1 VPNVLVRYF
10 GACEDRCRFLI
21 LGTRLPQYIWGT
33 SLEPDY
39 SKLKFAEHVDCRIL
53 VCDDALADAS
63 YLEGLLADVGYHG
76 VSKTTDPR
84 DAMQQLESA
93 EFDLLLLDLNMPHL
107 DGTAMIR
114 TLRQTFS
121 PAALPILVITGTDPG
136 QTRNAALL
144 EGANDYLNKPI
155 DPIEMALRVRNLL
168 SVRSSH
174 VLSQRSHQNLEAV
187 VASRTAKLDML
198 IENGLLMS
206 ATRDVSR
213 LFQHALFEGKRLLNC
228 DAASLYLVTKQQT
241 IRFAMRTRDDFMPS
255 TEISLYDPATGLAN
269 DRCIA
274 VHVVNHRKSV
284 RIDDVYQETHFDVSG
299 TRAFDAHTRYRT
311 VSLLTVPMASRD
323 GVVTGVFQFIN
334 RLDPVS
340 GAIVPFSPD
349 LVSLVEALAAQAAV
363 TYENLQLIDERRKF
377 MEGLIQTIA
386 TAIDAKSPFTGR
398 HSERVPELAL
408 MLARA
413 ASDSNRG
420 TLANFSFSTD
430 DQWHEFRVG
439 AWLHDCGKITTPDH
453 VIDKATKLET
463 IYNRLHEVRT
473 RFEVL
478 LRDAEITRLLALQG
492 ASAADADAAN
502 AAHASRVQQ
511 LHDDFA
517 FIAHCNL
524 GSEGMTEAERARIIR
539 IGQTTWLRH
548 FDDRLGLS
556 QEELA
561 RKSKEPACELPALEL
576 LLQDGAHHVIARD
589 AQDLPS
595 PSFRFKVEIPPNLY
609 NRGELYNL
617 LVPQGTLTHEER
629 FKMHEHMIHGIMML
643 ERMPF
648 PESLKRVPEYAGTHH
663 ENLLG
668 TGYPRGLD
676 ATQLSVP
683 ARIMVIADV
692 FEALTA
698 SDRPYKTPKKFSE
711 ALSIL
716 HSLKKKGLIDAELF
730 DLFLSSGVHLQ
741 YARKFLRPEQMDDI
755 HIDDYLDSQTG

>member
-1 VPNVLVRYF
+1 
-10 GACEDRCRFLI
+10 
-21 LGTRLPQYIWGT
+21 
-33 SLEPDY
+33 
-39 SKLKFAEHVDCRIL
+39 
-53 VCDDALADAS
+53 
-63 YLEGLLADVGYHG
+63 
-76 VSKTTDPR
+76 
-84 DAMQQLESA
+84 
-93 EFDLLLLDLNMPHL
+93 
-107 DGTAMIR
+107 
-114 TLRQTFS
+114 
-121 PAALPILVITGTDPG
+121 
-136 QTRNAALL
+136 
-144 EGANDYLNKPI
+144 
-155 DPIEMALRVRNLL
+155 
-168 SVRSSH
+168 
-174 VLSQRSHQNLEAV
+174 
-187 VASRTAKLDML
+187 
-198 IENGLLMS
+198 
-206 ATRDVSR
+206 
-213 LFQHALFEGKRLLNC
+213 
-228 DAASLYLVTKQQT
+228 
-241 IRFAMRTRDDFMPS
+241 
-255 TEISLYDPATGLAN
+255 
-269 DRCIA
+269 
-274 VHVVNHRKSV
+274 
-284 RIDDVYQETHFDVSG
+284 
-299 TRAFDAHTRYRT
+299 
-311 VSLLTVPMASRD
+311 
-323 GVVTGVFQFIN
+323 
-334 RLDPVS
+334 
-340 GAIVPFSPD
+340 
-349 LVSLVEALAAQAAV
+349 
-363 TYENLQLIDERRKF
+363 
-377 MEGLIQTIA
+377 
-386 TAIDAKSPFTGR
+386 
-398 HSERVPELAL
+398 
-408 MLARA
+408 
-413 ASDSNRG
+413 
-420 TLANFSFSTD
+420 
-430 DQWHEFRVG
+430 
-439 AWLHDCGKITTPDH
+439 
-453 VIDKATKLET
+453 
-463 IYNRLHEVRT
+463 
-473 RFEVL
+473 VL

-698 SDRPYKTPKKFSE
+698 SDGPIKRQR
-711 ALSIL
+711 
-716 HSLKKKGLIDAELF
+716 
-730 DLFLSSGVHLQ
+730 SS
-741 YARKFLRPEQMDDI
+741 LRP
-755 HIDDYLDSQTG
+755 